1 MLDFDYI
8 KLYNKIVSFHSR
20 GLSVLFSMAQ
30 LTRVLQNK
38 VQVLLI
44 DRYFI
49 IIFTNQMERTIGVVP
64 GKCMPMPARPWPGGT
79 GLTSPPSAYIHKD
92 SLKLARPEKTMVT
105 NCSVITRKWRLRFE
119 ILLMACLVIGLDLQ
133 AVAQPSSFKADTS
146 TVYGDIETFSKK
158 SKFTRFIYGLVFKP
172 VASLPA
178 HKKPAV
184 LIQFSYAGYEG
195 KIIRN
200 INITTLDPFGFSAKD
215 TSVMPQNILFRTGNA
230 LHVKTQESTIK
241 NILLIRGNEPL
252 DSLLAKES
260 ERLILS
266 QSYVREVVFSFAPA
280 GETADSVD
288 VNIRVLDKW
297 SIYLNGSLTT
307 SHAAAGFT
315 EKDFIGLGH
324 ELQNRHVWNRST
336 KKNAL
341 TANYYIPNIR
351 NSHVS
356 TVLHYDSDENGNSGR
371 SLAVERPF
379 YSPFARWAAGLNL
392 SQQFQKDALAD
403 ALPEHQSQD
412 IKYNIQDYWAGNAN
426 RIFKGKTEND
436 RTTNAIV
443 AGRYLRIRYL
453 EKPYEMPDSFHHYAN
468 QDLYLAGLGI
478 SIRKYFRDNYIYNYG
493 GVEYVPVGTVYGMT
507 GGYQMQGNTGRLYL
521 GSRISYGNYNDWGYL
536 STNFQ
541 YGTFLHGRALEQG
554 VFTTGATYFS
564 NLAEFGN
571 WRIRQF
577 VKPQVTWGLHRF
589 PSDSL
594 TINDEN
600 GIRGFSGSSRGTQKI
615 VLTLQTQSYAPW
627 NLVGFRFGPYL
638 TGSLGMLGNAASG
651 FKYSR
656 VSSQLGIGAL
666 IKNEYLVL
674 NNFQFSIAYYPSIP
688 GSGYNI
694 FKFNVFRTTDFGLSD
709 FILSKPEMVPF
720 Q

>member
-1 MLDFDYI
+1 MINSLGGPGTTARTRTRIHTEIMALAQVAKQMIPSYSDDVF
-8 KLYNKIVSFHSR
+8 NR
-20 GLSVLFSMAQ
+20 RWVLKA
-30 LTRVLQNK
+30 L
-38 VQVLLI
+38 
-44 DRYFI
+44 
-49 IIFTNQMERTIGVVP
+49 
-64 GKCMPMPARPWPGGT
+64 
-79 GLTSPPSAYIHKD
+79 
-92 SLKLARPEKTMVT
+92 
-105 NCSVITRKWRLRFE
+105 
-119 ILLMACLVIGLDLQ
+119 ILLWVFSIGSQSL
-133 AVAQPSSFKADTS
+133 AQPVIVKTDSS
-146 TVYGDIETFSKK
+146 TVYGDIEAFSKK

-172 VASLPA
+172 VASIPA
-178 HKKPAV
+178 KKKPPLLLQV
-184 LIQFSYAGYEG
+184 PYADYEG
-195 KIIRN
+195 KVIRN
-200 INITTLDPFGFSAKD
+200 INIVTLDPFGFSARD
-215 TSVMPQNILFRTGNA
+215 TAVLPQKILLKSGNA
-230 LHVKTQESTIK
+230 LHVKTREMTIR
-241 NILLIRGNEPL
+241 NILLFSRNEPL

-260 ERLILS
+260 ERLILG
-266 QSYVREVVFSFAPA
+266 QPYVREVVFSFAPA
-280 GETADSVD
+280 GEKADSVD
-288 VNIRVLDKW
+288 VNIRVSDKW
-297 SIYLNGSLTT
+297 SIDLNGSLTS

-324 ELQNRHVWNRST
+324 ELQNRYVWNRST
-336 KKNAL
+336 KKTAL

-356 TVLHYDSDENGNSGR
+356 TALHYNSDENGNSGR

-392 SQQFQKDALAD
+392 SQQFQKDALTD
-403 ALPEHQSQD
+403 TLPEHQSRD
-412 IKYNIQDYWAGNAN
+412 IKYNTQDYWAGNAN
-426 RIFKGKTEND
+426 RIFKGRTEND

-453 EKPYEMPDSFHHYAN
+453 EKPYEIPGSFHRYAN

-478 SIRKYFRDNYIYNYG
+478 SMRKYFRDNYIYNYG
-493 GVEYVPVGTVYGMT
+493 GAEYVPVGAVYGLT
-507 GGYQMQGNTGRLYL
+507 GGYQTVDAASRLYL
-521 GSRISYGNYNDWGYL
+521 GWRTSFGNYHGWGYL
-536 STNFQ
+536 SSTLE
-541 YGTFLHGRALEQG
+541 YGTFIRERSLEQG
-554 VFTTGATYFS
+554 VFAGGVNYFS
-564 NLAEFGN
+564 DLLEIGS

-577 VKPQVTWGLHRF
+577 IKPQVTWGAHRL

-594 TINDEN
+594 TINEEN
-600 GIRGFSGSSRGTQKI
+600 GIRGFSGSARGTRKI

-638 TGSLGMLGNAASG
+638 TGSLGMLGNASSG

-674 NNFQFSIAYYPSIP
+674 NNFQFSISYYPSIP

-709 FILSKPEMVPF
+709 FIFSKPETVPF

>member
-1 MLDFDYI
+1 
-8 KLYNKIVSFHSR
+8 
-20 GLSVLFSMAQ
+20 
-30 LTRVLQNK
+30 
-38 VQVLLI
+38 
-44 DRYFI
+44 
-49 IIFTNQMERTIGVVP
+49 
-64 GKCMPMPARPWPGGT
+64 
-79 GLTSPPSAYIHKD
+79 
-92 SLKLARPEKTMVT
+92 MV
-105 NCSVITRKWRLRFE
+105 
-119 ILLMACLVIGLDLQ
+119 CLVIGLDLQ
-133 AVAQPSSFKADTS
+133 ALAQPTSFKADTA

-158 SKFTRFIYGLVFKP
+158 SKFTRFVYGLVFKP
-172 VASLPA
+172 VASSPAKKKLPLLL
-178 HKKPAV
+178 HVP
-184 LIQFSYAGYEG
+184 YADYEG
-195 KIIRN
+195 KIIRD
-200 INITTLDPFGFSAKD
+200 INIVTLDPFGFSAKD
-215 TSVMPQNILFRTGNA
+215 TAALPQNILFRSGNA
-230 LHVKTQESTIK
+230 LHVKTQGMTIS
-241 NILLIRGNEPL
+241 NILLIRRNEPL

-266 QSYVREVVFSFAPA
+266 QSYVREVVFSFTPA

-297 SIYLNGSLTT
+297 SIYLNGSLTS

-315 EKDFIGLGH
+315 EKDFIGFGH
-324 ELQNRHVWNRST
+324 ELQNRYTWNRST

-341 TANYYIPNIR
+341 TANYYIPNVR
-351 NSHVS
+351 NSHIS
-356 TVLHYDSDENGNSGR
+356 TVLHYNSDENGNSGR
-371 SLAVERPF
+371 SVAVERPF

-403 ALPEHQSQD
+403 ALPEHQRQD

-478 SIRKYFRDNYIYNYG
+478 SMRKYFRDNYIYNYG
-493 GVEYVPVGTVYGMT
+493 GVEYVPVGAVYGLT
-507 GGYQMQGNTGRLYL
+507 GGYQTIDAAGRLYL
-521 GSRISYGNYNDWGYL
+521 GWRTSFGNYHGWGYL
-536 STNFQ
+536 SSTLE
-541 YGTFLHGRALEQG
+541 YGTFIRGRSLEQG
-554 VFTTGATYFS
+554 VFAGGVNYFS
-564 NLAEFGN
+564 NLLETGS

-577 VKPQVTWGLHRF
+577 VKPQVTWGAHRF
-589 PSDSL
+589 SSDSL

-694 FKFNVFRTTDFGLSD
+694 FKFNAFRTTDFGFSD
-709 FILSKPEMVPF
+709 FIFGKPETVPF